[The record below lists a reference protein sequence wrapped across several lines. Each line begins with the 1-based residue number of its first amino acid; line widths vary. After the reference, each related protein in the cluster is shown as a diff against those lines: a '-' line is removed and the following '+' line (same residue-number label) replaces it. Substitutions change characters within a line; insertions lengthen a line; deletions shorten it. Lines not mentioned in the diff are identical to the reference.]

1 MCVKEGNPERVKGR
15 RDRGYFADLT
25 GLILSMNRY
34 LLVVTPG
41 LERLLCDEISTLLGR
56 TISRD
61 KGLVVIKGGIEM
73 ACVLFIA
80 WHDHCSDERGVL
92 HHRHP
97 VQTRGCDWNSSVITR
112 IRATSIGAVPR
123 FQVVRVGEWSESSP
137 FGCHRVHLLV
147 QTTRAAHRI
156 FETKECHNQSSHK
169 SALYHTKA
177 IEERIL
183 NTRVIRG
190 MDAHSSQVLPLHFFF
205 SHDVCTVSCVVGG
218 FYKRGYRDYVSKAPL
233 RETLAAAVAYASL
246 RSLPEHVSYR
256 VLDPFCG
263 TGTLLQEWYSF
274 THGDDPARQRRRL
287 LEGYSD
293 VVERRLSQDDSDV
306 IKRSL
311 SQDTPDVVERGL
323 SQYTSDMKRNL
334 PHKHTHS
341 HSPWHP
347 FASFPLQGSDSDG
360 HAIKGA
366 VHNTQRL
373 LGTPST
379 SPFTFT
385 QLPFSQF
392 KHTVDTKQPLVILS
406 NVRLNTR
413 DDV

>member
-1 MCVKEGNPERVKGR
+1 M
-15 RDRGYFADLT
+15 
-25 GLILSMNRY
+25 
-34 LLVVTPG
+34 
-41 LERLLCDEISTLLGR
+41 
-56 TISRD
+56 
-61 KGLVVIKGGIEM
+61 
-73 ACVLFIA
+73 
-80 WHDHCSDERGVL
+80 

-112 IRATSIGAVPR
+112 IRATSTGAVPR

-137 FGCHRVHLLV
+137 FGCHRVRLLV

-156 FETKECHNQSSHK
+156 FETKKCHNQSSHK

>member
-1 MCVKEGNPERVKGR
+1 M
-15 RDRGYFADLT
+15 
-25 GLILSMNRY
+25 
-34 LLVVTPG
+34 
-41 LERLLCDEISTLLGR
+41 
-56 TISRD
+56 
-61 KGLVVIKGGIEM
+61 
-73 ACVLFIA
+73 
-80 WHDHCSDERGVL
+80 
-92 HHRHP
+92 HHRHQ
-97 VQTRGCDWNSSVITR
+97 VQTRGCDCNCLVTTR

-137 FGCHRVHLLV
+137 FGCHRVRLLV
-147 QTTRAAHRI
+147 QTARVAHRI
-156 FETKECHNQSSHK
+156 FETRECHNQSSHK

-190 MDAHSSQVLPLHFFF
+190 MDVHSSQALPLHFFF

-218 FYKRGYRDYVSKAPL
+218 FYKRGYRDYVSTAPL

-246 RSLPEHVSYR
+246 RSLPERVLYR

-274 THGDDPARQRRRL
+274 THGDDPASQRRRL

-306 IKRSL
+306 
-311 SQDTPDVVERGL
+311 
-323 SQYTSDMKRNL
+323 MKRNL
-334 PHKHTHS
+334 FHKHTHP
-341 HSPWHP
+341 HSPWHA
-347 FASFPLQGSDSDG
+347 FASFPLHGSDSDG

-366 VHNTQRL
+366 VHNTQQL

-392 KHTVDTKQPLVILS
+392 KSTVDTKQPLVILS

>member
-1 MCVKEGNPERVKGR
+1 M
-15 RDRGYFADLT
+15 
-25 GLILSMNRY
+25 
-34 LLVVTPG
+34 
-41 LERLLCDEISTLLGR
+41 
-56 TISRD
+56 
-61 KGLVVIKGGIEM
+61 
-73 ACVLFIA
+73 
-80 WHDHCSDERGVL
+80 
-92 HHRHP
+92 
-97 VQTRGCDWNSSVITR
+97 ITR

-156 FETKECHNQSSHK
+156 FETKKCHNQSSHK

-183 NTRVIRG
+183 STRVIRG
-190 MDAHSSQVLPLHFFF
+190 MDAHSTQALPLHFFF

-263 TGTLLQEWYSF
+263 TGTLFQEWYSF

-293 VVERRLSQDDSDV
+293 VVERSLSQGYSDV
-306 IKRSL
+306 VARTL
-311 SQDTPDVVERGL
+311 SQDTPDM
-323 SQYTSDMKRNL
+323 MKRNL
-334 PHKHTHS
+334 SHKHTHP
-341 HSPWHP
+341 HSPWHA
-347 FASFPLQGSDSDG
+347 FASFPLHGSDSDG

-366 VHNTQRL
+366 VHNTQQL

-392 KHTVDTKQPLVILS
+392 KSTVDTKQPLVILS
-406 NVRLNTR
+406 NVSLNTR

>member
-1 MCVKEGNPERVKGR
+1 M
-15 RDRGYFADLT
+15 
-25 GLILSMNRY
+25 
-34 LLVVTPG
+34 
-41 LERLLCDEISTLLGR
+41 
-56 TISRD
+56 
-61 KGLVVIKGGIEM
+61 
-73 ACVLFIA
+73 
-80 WHDHCSDERGVL
+80 

-123 FQVVRVGEWSESSP
+123 FQVVRVGEWSESPPS
-137 FGCHRVHLLV
+137 GCHRVRLLV
-147 QTTRAAHRI
+147 QTARVAHRI
-156 FETKECHNQSSHK
+156 FETRECHNQSSHK

-274 THGDDPARQRRRL
+274 THGDDPASQRRRL

-293 VVERRLSQDDSDV
+293 VVKRNLPQGDSD
-306 IKRSL
+306 I
-311 SQDTPDVVERGL
+311 
-323 SQYTSDMKRNL
+323 MKKNL

-366 VHNTQRL
+366 IHNTQRL

>member
-1 MCVKEGNPERVKGR
+1 MCVKESNPERVKGR

-25 GLILSMNRY
+25 GFILSMNRY

-61 KGLVVIKGGIEM
+61 KGLVVIKGGIEV
-73 ACVLFIA
+73 ACVLFTA
-80 WHDHCSDERGVL
+80 WHDHCSDEGGVL
-92 HHRHP
+92 HHRHQ
-97 VQTRGCDWNSSVITR
+97 VQTRGCDCNCLVTTR

-137 FGCHRVHLLV
+137 FGCHRVRLLV
-147 QTTRAAHRI
+147 QTARVAHRI
-156 FETKECHNQSSHK
+156 FETRECHNQSSHK

-190 MDAHSSQVLPLHFFF
+190 MDAHSSQALPLHFFF

-218 FYKRGYRDYVSKAPL
+218 FYKRGYRDYVSKASL

-246 RSLPEHVSYR
+246 RSLPERVLYR

-274 THGDDPARQRRRL
+274 THGDDPASQRRRL
-287 LEGYSD
+287 LEDYSE
-293 VVERRLSQDDSDV
+293 VVERSLSQDDSDV
-306 IKRSL
+306 
-311 SQDTPDVVERGL
+311 
-323 SQYTSDMKRNL
+323 MKRNL
-334 PHKHTHS
+334 SHKHTHP
-341 HSPWHP
+341 HSPWHA
-347 FASFPLQGSDSDG
+347 FASFPLHGSDSDG

-366 VHNTQRL
+366 VHNTQQL

-392 KHTVDTKQPLVILS
+392 KSTVDTKQPLVILS
-406 NVRLNTR
+406 NVSLNTR

>member
-1 MCVKEGNPERVKGR
+1 M
-15 RDRGYFADLT
+15 
-25 GLILSMNRY
+25 
-34 LLVVTPG
+34 
-41 LERLLCDEISTLLGR
+41 
-56 TISRD
+56 
-61 KGLVVIKGGIEM
+61 
-73 ACVLFIA
+73 
-80 WHDHCSDERGVL
+80 
-92 HHRHP
+92 
-97 VQTRGCDWNSSVITR
+97 ITR

-137 FGCHRVHLLV
+137 FGCHRVRLLV

-156 FETKECHNQSSHK
+156 FETKKCHNQSSHK
-169 SALYHTKA
+169 SALYHMKA

-190 MDAHSSQVLPLHFFF
+190 MDAHSSQALPLHFFF

-287 LEGYSD
+287 LEDYSD
-293 VVERRLSQDDSDV
+293 VVARSLSQGDSGMT
-306 IKRSL
+306 KRTL
-311 SQDTPDVVERGL
+311 SQDTPDM
-323 SQYTSDMKRNL
+323 MKRNL
-334 PHKHTHS
+334 PHKHTHP